1 VRHLSTG
8 QLFDVLAIRV
18 DGPRAGRVARIVLR
32 WTFPD
37 AGEQHEMTLERGVLT
52 HRPAWREPQADA
64 TISVDRA
71 TLEAVLTGR
80 RELPE
85 VLAAGEIAVEGDAAK
100 LGELLGLLDQ
110 PDPAFGIVTP

>member
-18 DGPRAGRVARIVLR
+18 DGPRAGGAARIVLR

-37 AGEQHEMTLERGVLT
+37 AGEQHELTLEHGVLT

-64 TISVDRA
+64 TVTVERT
-71 TLEAVLTGR
+71 TLEAVLTGA

-85 VLAAGEIAVEGDAAK
+85 VLAAGEIAIEGDGAK
-100 LGELLGLLDQ
+100 LGELLGLLDE
-110 PDPAFGIVTP
+110 PDPAFAIVTP